1 MLPRADMASLRPSTA
16 VDAPGPI
23 VATGKIREELYQRL
37 GQIPIGK
44 PLPAEVLALLDD
56 GTQLVRI
63 ADAQARMALP
73 VGTKVGDTMN
83 MVMVAKEPRPTFLVV
98 PPDESAP
105 SSLSPAGRLIAN
117 LLQST
122 PQDKALPIQPKTP
135 VIAAAQPAVPLPS
148 QAMAEAMQHSVEY
161 SGVFYESHLHQ
172 WLDGSRPLE
181 ELQREPQAQLNA
193 RSPQPARAGTD
204 AEPLSSAQ
212 LARLAARLNDSG
224 SIAGGKEGG
233 AAILARLI
241 DDSNARQMQ
250 VTGRSATDVTVIAPN
265 QGALPELAQEA
276 AGLIQQQ
283 LATLEQQ
290 RIQWRGELYPGQ
302 PMEWDI
308 ARDAPPKE
316 SPQAPEASW
325 TSQLRLELPM
335 LGDIA
340 ATVRLV
346 GGKVQI
352 QVDTENAA
360 AGDLLQANGTAL
372 ANAMADAGLPL
383 EFFSVKRHGSP

>member
-1 MLPRADMASLRPSTA
+1 MLPRADLASLRPSTA

-23 VATGKIREELYQRL
+23 VATGRIRDELYQRL

-83 MVMVAKEPRPTFLVV
+83 MVMVAKEPRPTFLVI

-105 SSLSPAGRLIAN
+105 SNLSPAGRLIAQ
-117 LLQST
+117 LLQSV

-135 VIAAAQPAVPLPS
+135 VLAAAQPSAPLPS
-148 QAMAEAMQHSVEY
+148 QAMATAMQQSVEY

-172 WLDGSRPLE
+172 WLDGSRPME
-181 ELQREPQAQLNA
+181 ELQREPQAQMST
-193 RSPQPARAGTD
+193 RSPQPARTGTNE
-204 AEPLSSAQ
+204 EPMSSTR
-212 LARLAARLNDSG
+212 LGRLAARLNASG

-241 DDSNARQMQ
+241 EETNARQMQ
-250 VTGRSATDVTVIAPN
+250 VTGKAVTDVTVIAPS
-265 QGALPELAQEA
+265 QGSLPELAQEA
-276 AGLIQQQ
+276 ASLIQQQ

-290 RIQWRGELYPGQ
+290 RIQWRGELFPGQ

-308 ARDAPPKE
+308 ARDASQKE
-316 SPQAPEASW
+316 SAQAPEASW

-335 LGDIA
+335 LGDIS

-352 QVDTENAA
+352 QVDTDNAA
-360 AGDLLQANGTAL
+360 TGNLLQANGTVL

-383 EFFSVKRHGSP
+383 EFLSVKRHGTP